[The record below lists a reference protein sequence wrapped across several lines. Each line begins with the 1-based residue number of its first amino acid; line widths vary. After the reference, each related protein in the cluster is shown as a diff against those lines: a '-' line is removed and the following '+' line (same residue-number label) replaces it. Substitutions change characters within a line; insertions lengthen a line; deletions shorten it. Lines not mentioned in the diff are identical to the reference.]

1 MPQTVYR
8 RPWPQWL
15 VLAISLPLTIAWVIL
30 IFVRGVTS
38 RASAV
43 VGLIDILMLLIFTLF
58 DPETTIT
65 SHQTLPDGTA
75 VRVRRP
81 IFGFKRYESPL
92 GLTGGYEVRIDGFRY
107 EPAYVRI

>member
-15 VLAISLPLTIAWVIL
+15 VLPISIPLSVAWLIL
-30 IFVRGVTS
+30 IIVQSATS
-38 RASAV
+38 HAALI
-43 VGLIDILMLLIFTLF
+43 VGAINVLVLLLFTVL

-65 SHQTLPDGTA
+65 SRKALPDGT
-75 VRVRRP
+75 VVKVRRP
-81 IFGFKRYESPL
+81 IVGFKKYEASL
-92 GLTGGYEVRIDGFRY
+92 GLTGGYEVRVDGFRY

>member
-15 VLAISLPLTIAWVIL
+15 VFAISLPLSAAWIIL
-30 IFVRGVTS
+30 IIVQGATS
-38 RASAV
+38 HPAV
-43 VGLIDILMLLIFTLF
+43 IVGAADLLVLVLFTVL

-65 SHQTLPDGTA
+65 TRKALPDGT
-75 VRVRRP
+75 VVKVRRP
-81 IFGFKRYESPL
+81 LVGFKKYEAPL

-107 EPAYVRI
+107 EPAYIRI

>member
-15 VLAISLPLTIAWVIL
+15 VLVINLPLTIASLIL
-30 IFVRGVTS
+30 IFTEGAISRAAVIVTS
-38 RASAV
+38 ADV
-43 VGLIDILMLLIFTLF
+43 LVLLVFTIL

-65 SHQTLPDGTA
+65 SRGVLPDGT
-75 VRVRRP
+75 VVKVRRP
-81 IFGFKRYESPL
+81 IIGFKRCESPL

-107 EPAYVRI
+107 EPAYIRV